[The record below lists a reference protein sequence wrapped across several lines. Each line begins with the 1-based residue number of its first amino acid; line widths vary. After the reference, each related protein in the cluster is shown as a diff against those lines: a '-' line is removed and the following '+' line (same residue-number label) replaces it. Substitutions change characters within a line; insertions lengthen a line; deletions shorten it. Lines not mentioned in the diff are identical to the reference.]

1 MRKLGIITA
10 TILASILMAGC
21 ALTPTVTGT
30 VTYREK
36 VELPAEGVVMV
47 IKVEDISRA
56 DAPAVTIGEQV
67 IENPI
72 HEAPVPFEIA
82 YDPDDIDER
91 FTYAMRVRVE
101 VDGKLW
107 FTNTSRYQVITRG
120 YPTSGIEIVLDRV
133 G

>member
-1 MRKLGIITA
+1 MRKLGLFTFIM
-10 TILASILMAGC
+10 LALIMIAGC

-36 VELPAEGVVMV
+36 VELPAEGVVM
-47 IKVEDISRA
+47 IIRVEDISRA

-72 HEAPVPFEIA
+72 HEVPVPFEIA

-107 FTNTSRYQVITRG
+107 FTNTSRYLVITHG